1 MDSCP
6 KELEPYDKAHKQQL
20 IEKDSLIHL
29 WVGTYGVSALSV
41 AISKCF
47 SKNSNAKY
55 IENPILEEIIR
66 NNELTQEE
74 LDNRELQRMI
84 LAEEQWIKNDLRR
97 GLAETIIK

>member
-6 KELEPYDKAHKQQL
+6 NELKPYDIAHKKQM
-20 IEKDSLIHL
+20 IEKDNFVHMWI
-29 WVGTYGVSALSV
+29 GTYGMSALSV
-41 AISKCF
+41 VISKCF

-55 IENPILEEIIR
+55 IENPILEELIK
-66 NNELTQEE
+66 NSELTQEE